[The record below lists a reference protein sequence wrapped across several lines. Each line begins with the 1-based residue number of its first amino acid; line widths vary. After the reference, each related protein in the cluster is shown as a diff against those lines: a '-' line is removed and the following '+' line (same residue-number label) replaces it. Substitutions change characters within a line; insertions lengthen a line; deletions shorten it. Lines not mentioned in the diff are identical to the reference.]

1 MRYNIT
7 LTDAE
12 YDILK
17 QTADNMDVP
26 MSKLV
31 KQFIRLL
38 ERANA
43 DRATDKAYMICLT
56 SEGAAVEDMRQKD
69 TILAYL
75 TGGDFLIKTIVDPI
89 NNRRTYKYD
98 INLEAKQKIKL

>member
-75 TGGDFLIKTIVDPI
+75 TGGYFLIKPIVDPI

-98 INLEAKQKIKL
+98 INHT